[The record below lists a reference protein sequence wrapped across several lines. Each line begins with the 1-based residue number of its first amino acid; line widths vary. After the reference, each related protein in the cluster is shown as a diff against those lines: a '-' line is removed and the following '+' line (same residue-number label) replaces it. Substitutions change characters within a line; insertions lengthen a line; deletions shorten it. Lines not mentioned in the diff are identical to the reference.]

1 MPSATPTST
10 PTSTPNPAHVTAVR
24 RFNRFYTR
32 WLGLLDE
39 HHLASEFTL
48 TEVRVLYELAHRGPC
63 SAAELKREL
72 ALDAGY
78 LSRILAKFST
88 RKMLDKQRAPGDA
101 RQTLLSLSKTGR
113 TVFAPLQRGAE
124 KQLAGLLGEL
134 TPAQTHELV
143 AAMQRIEALLAPA
156 EAAPATAKPAQA
168 FILREPRVGDLGAVI
183 RGQGLLYAQEY
194 GWDASFEALVA
205 EIGAR
210 FVQRFDPAWER
221 CWIAERDG
229 QVIGSVFLVRKSA
242 RVAQLRLLYVDAS
255 ARGLGLGARLVDE
268 CLRFAREKGYKR
280 MTLWTNNILVAARR
294 IYQARGFVLVKE
306 ERHSSFGKNLVG
318 QHWDLDLTRPLP
330 ARA

>member
-1 MPSATPTST
+1 MASSAQGHAGSI
-10 PTSTPNPAHVTAVR
+10 AAVR

-63 SAAELKREL
+63 SATELAREL

-78 LSRILAKFST
+78 LSRILAKFGA
-88 RKMLDKQRAPGDA
+88 RKMLDKQRAPADA

-113 TVFAPLQRGAE
+113 SVFAPLQRGAE
-124 KQLAGLLGEL
+124 QQLKQLLGGLKPGQAG
-134 TPAQTHELV
+134 ELV
-143 AAMQRIEALLAPA
+143 AAMQRIESLLAPPD
-156 EAAPATAKPAQA
+156 ESAAAAKPAPA
-168 FILREPRVGDLGAVI
+168 FILREPRIGDLGAVI

-194 GWDASFEALVA
+194 GWDTSFEALVA
-205 EIGAR
+205 EIVAR

-229 QVIGSVFLVRKSA
+229 RVIGSVFLVRKSP
-242 RVAQLRLLYVDAS
+242 RVAQLRLLYVDAD

-268 CLRFAREKGYKR
+268 CLRFAREKGYRR
-280 MTLWTNNILVAARR
+280 MTLWTNDVLTAARR

-306 ERHSSFGKNLVG
+306 ERHDSFGKKGLVG
-318 QHWDLDLTRPLP
+318 QHWELDLAQPVPQGP
-330 ARA
+330 A